1 MNVVTRHTEKTC
13 RVSKEKSRK
22 KESLTAEIVG
32 VKREVELALAD
43 DFRLVIRD
51 RIPLKPHHLD
61 RHVVPVCTHRAQDIK
76 LLQRGKA
83 RCKVIATWR

>member
-1 MNVVTRHTEKTC
+1 MAKQ
-13 RVSKEKSRK
+13 SKSRK

-43 DFRLVIRD
+43 DFRLVVGD

-61 RHVVPVCTHRAQDIK
+61 RQVVPVCTVHKIYSYCNVARQDFKI
-76 LLQRGKA
+76 
-83 RCKVIATWR
+83 IATWQGKM